1 MSTFTPIDPPDPD
14 DDSFAAQLVRRH
26 EPWLTADLDGF
37 LRAVAS
43 MFDQVVTYS
52 ADTDTNEG
60 WVILFDPDL
69 CPAEALPYLGQ
80 LVGEVPP
87 MPVGLPE
94 AAAREWI
101 KDNPNARRGTAQS
114 VFQAAQRKLT
124 GSRQVSMFERYQGV
138 VDQLA
143 IRTNTTQTPDPAGT
157 RADILSTLP
166 ADVVLEGLG
175 HADVGA
181 DRLGPLREADAMIRQ
196 VRQDMDRLRGRL
208 FQLVELADLPP
219 AKAAAF
225 KGCIRTT
232 SYDAQA
238 DLEALAR
245 GER

>member
-166 ADVVLEGLG
+166 ADVVL
-175 HADVGA
+175 DY
-181 DRLGPLREADAMIRQ
+181 Q
-196 VRQDMDRLRGRL
+196 VVPGTVWDD
-208 FQLVELADLPP
+208 
-219 AKAAAF
+219 AKASSWTVTKA
-225 KGCIRTT
+225 KDWDTLMSGLTGWDH
-232 SYDAQA
+232 Y
-238 DLEALAR
+238 
-245 GER
+245 ERPTP